1 MFLPKTIERVETE
14 REHVLH
20 FSSQTWICVTLP
32 SGIGKTAKT
41 VDQDWWN
48 ILQHEI
54 WKFLKSKTW
63 ICVSLPS
70 GIGKITAKTE
80 DQDWCRF
87 YSAATWNL
95 KISTIRI
102 WNPRHAPALLCHQG
116 LEIPQ
121 ECSESFV
128 SPSFL
133 AKICKMYTTDI
144 DLC

>member
-54 WKFLKSKTW
+54 WKFLKSKTC

-95 KISTIRI
+95 KISTVKI
-102 WNPRHAPALLCHQG
+102 WNPWHQTRICVSLPPGIGNPARMFWVLRLSVVFG
-116 LEIPQ
+116 R
-121 ECSESFV
+121 
-128 SPSFL
+128 
-133 AKICKMYTTDI
+133 
-144 DLC
+144 

>member
-54 WKFLKSKTW
+54 WKCLKSKTW

-102 WNPRHAPALLCHQG
+102 WNPFAKKG

-133 AKICKMYTTDI
+133 AKICKIYTTYI
-144 DLC
+144 NLC